1 MRKSFSLEIFFSAD
15 NFVYFESSLSPNKHS
30 YGMGSSIEQVNF
42 LCQSWAKI
50 LSYIKEKILHILNN
64 TMDIIAKFILI

>member
-1 MRKSFSLEIFFSAD
+1 
-15 NFVYFESSLSPNKHS
+15 
-30 YGMGSSIEQVNF
+30 MGSSIEQVNF